1 MSVIF
6 PKMFFLNSQQLSLS
20 QLLLN
25 QEGTIVNGHLIL
37 DFAANTGTIFF
48 QDFLE
53 AKLSDLFRGLGSIP
67 GTNVIKIPP

>member
-6 PKMFFLNSQQLSLS
+6 LKMFFLNFQQLS
-20 QLLLN
+20 QN
-25 QEGTIVNGHLIL
+25 QEGIIFNGHIISY
-37 DFAANTGTIFF
+37 FAANTDTIFL